1 MIGVCG
7 VLLVIGCFL
16 LMVFSKEYEGDIFAR
31 MGSLVYDSLQNQ
43 GVRFRGSGKVK
54 KDLEGLYS
62 VRADEEQCRD
72 FYVEKLRLMLMVL
85 LIGGFLSLLVW
96 GKARLG
102 NKELQEIPRADAG
115 GGTYELQLEAKVGKE
130 KTKVYLEVEERLLEE
145 NEVEERVNACIAEL
159 ERLLETSPYV
169 GTTDISELPDM
180 LEGYPFEILWRRT
193 GANSLTS
200 YLYYGDQM
208 YSHVFRMDSEGNSQ
222 DMTIE
227 EKLQEAI
234 EQENMHTGKE
244 AGFLLPQKLEG
255 EEISW
260 REVREDNSGLFLLLT
275 LLATVGIYFLK
286 DKDLHDEW
294 QKRKNAMRMSY
305 PMILNKFVLYLGAG
319 MTVRGSFLKI
329 AQDWQ
334 KKGDLEGGEI
344 YLEMSYACNE
354 LHAGVSESLVYQRF
368 GQRTGLEEYTKL
380 AAMLSQNLKKGNA
393 TLLTRLQ
400 EESEKAQKEHMHMK
414 KKMGEEAQTKL
425 LVPMI
430 MMMTIVML
438 LVILPAFSS
447 F

>member
-1 MIGVCG
+1 
-7 VLLVIGCFL
+7 
-16 LMVFSKEYEGDIFAR
+16 
-31 MGSLVYDSLQNQ
+31 
-43 GVRFRGSGKVK
+43 
-54 KDLEGLYS
+54 
-62 VRADEEQCRD
+62 
-72 FYVEKLRLMLMVL
+72 
-85 LIGGFLSLLVW
+85 
-96 GKARLG
+96 
-102 NKELQEIPRADAG
+102 
-115 GGTYELQLEAKVGKE
+115 
-130 KTKVYLEVEERLLEE
+130 
-145 NEVEERVNACIAEL
+145 
-159 ERLLETSPYV
+159 
-169 GTTDISELPDM
+169 
-180 LEGYPFEILWRRT
+180 
-193 GANSLTS
+193 
-200 YLYYGDQM
+200 
-208 YSHVFRMDSEGNSQ
+208 
-222 DMTIE
+222 
-227 EKLQEAI
+227 
-234 EQENMHTGKE
+234 
-244 AGFLLPQKLEG
+244 
-255 EEISW
+255 
-260 REVREDNSGLFLLLT
+260 LFLLLT